1 MELNFQFLL
10 SLLTLSILE
19 IVLGIDNVVV
29 ISILSGKLPKN
40 ERKAGR
46 RLGIILALITRILLL
61 LSIAWLM
68 KLTTPL
74 FTIFSKGISIKD
86 IILILGGFFLLYK
99 GTHEIHDSIE
109 HIEKSES
116 REIKKPTILTITIQ
130 IGLFDI
136 IFSLDSVITAVGI
149 GYNIYA
155 MIISIII
162 AMIVML
168 MASEQISHFI
178 EKHLSIKMLALSFLL
193 LIGVTLVAEGA
204 HFHIPKGYLYSA
216 MAFSGFVE
224 TMTIIANSKN
234 DKPERNT

>member
-193 LIGVTLVAEGA
+193 LIGVTLVAEGV